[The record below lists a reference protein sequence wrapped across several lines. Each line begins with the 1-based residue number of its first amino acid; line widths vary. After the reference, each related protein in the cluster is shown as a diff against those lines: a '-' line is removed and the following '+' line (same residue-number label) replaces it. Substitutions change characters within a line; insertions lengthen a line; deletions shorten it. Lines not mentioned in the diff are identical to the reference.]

1 MINGRLDRRAVRRAT
16 HAVLAEAY
24 QHVQVLRGRHGS
36 EVRVGEFRTRIAAT
50 NSTHPDTQSVAGDS
64 SAQIYVLYAPEGID
78 LRKGDEL
85 WTTGG
90 GRYRVVTLDSTPGAR
105 QILAEAIQ

>member
-16 HAVLAEAY
+16 QAMVADGY
-24 QHVQVLRGRHGS
+24 QAVQVLRGRAGT
-36 EVRVGEFRTRIAAT
+36 ETRVGEFRTRIAAT
-50 NSTHPDTQSVAGDS
+50 NATAPDTQSIAGDS
-64 SAQIYVLYAPEGID
+64 SAQMYVLYAPEGLD

-85 WTTGG
+85 WTTDGI
-90 GRYRVVTLDSTPGAR
+90 RYRIVSLNPAPGAR